1 MKKKQKKHKNSLSKD
16 IALMLRG
23 YRILYEM
30 SPKNMIWRTASCI
43 CQTLSPYFSLYMSSL
58 IVNEIARGARF
69 ESLII
74 LSLVT
79 VLGILGINMLVHFVA
94 RKAQET
100 EEICWNL
107 NELYMLKA
115 QCRMQY
121 KYFESPKTALL
132 RQTIRNHTEYGG
144 NGLMRLYWTYWATL
158 SGLLNIFLS
167 VALTVS
173 MLKTIQNASLSGFLK
188 FINSPFSSLALLVLI
203 AINVAVQVISARH
216 FNDIDTALWDKYR
229 TENMRAEHYDFLS
242 PSARIFG
249 SQKMAMDY
257 VKTVTIDNDVFQK
270 STKNSIKLTLVTF
283 PLTAL
288 MNIVLAV
295 YVGAKAYIGVFGIGS
310 FVLYRGTVERFVGAV
325 SELTG
330 AIGRLRHNNI
340 YLEELFSFLDLP
352 DEMYKG
358 TLSVEKRDD
367 TRYEIE
373 FRNVSFKY
381 PASDVYALKNISF
394 KFHIGERLAFV
405 GMNGSGKTT
414 FIKLLCR
421 LYDPTEGEILLNGID
436 ITKYKYDEYL
446 DLFSV
451 VFQDFSIFGFTL
463 GENVAASSHY
473 DRERVKDVLE
483 RVDFGERLK
492 QYKNGLDT
500 VLTRSSDNDGVDVSK
515 GEAQKIALARALY
528 KDAPFMILDEPT
540 AALDPI
546 AESEI
551 YAHFNDIVTDKT
563 AIYISHR
570 LSSCRFCDNIL
581 VFHEGEIVQYG
592 NHESLV
598 ADENGKYHELWHA
611 QAKHYNG

>member
-1 MKKKQKKHKNSLSKD
+1 MKKKQKKYKNSLSKD

-30 SPKNMIWRTASCI
+30 SPKNMIWRTASCV

-69 ESLII
+69 ESLIT
-74 LSLVT
+74 LSIIT
-79 VLGILGINMLVHFVA
+79 VLGILSINMLVHFVA

-132 RQTIRNHTEYGG
+132 RQNIRSHTEYGG

-158 SGLLNIFLS
+158 SGLLNILLS
-167 VALTVS
+167 VALTLS
-173 MLKTIQNASLSGFLK
+173 MLRNIENTSLTGFLK
-188 FINSPFSSLALLVLI
+188 FINSPFSSLVLLALI
-203 AINVAVQVISARH
+203 AVNVVVSVVSTRY
-216 FNDIDTALWDKYR
+216 FNEIDTALWNEYR
-229 TENMRAEHYDFLS
+229 TKNMKGEHYDILS
-242 PSARIFG
+242 PSARIFN
-249 SQKMAMDY
+249 SKKMGMDF
-257 VKTVTIDNDVFQK
+257 VKSVSVDDDVFGK
-270 STKNSIKLTLVTF
+270 STKNAVKSTLVSF
-283 PLTAL
+283 PLSAF

-381 PASDVYALKNISF
+381 PSSDVYALKNVSF

-405 GMNGSGKTT
+405 GMNGSGKST

-463 GENVAASSHY
+463 GENVAAASKY
-473 DRERVKDVLE
+473 DRQRVTEVLE
-483 RVDFGERLK
+483 RVDFGERLR
-492 QYKNGLDT
+492 QYENGLDT
-500 VLTRSSDNDGVDVSK
+500 VLTRNSDNEGVDVSK

-551 YAHFNDIVTDKT
+551 YARFNDIVTDKT

-581 VFHEGEIVQYG
+581 VFHEGEILQYG
-592 NHESLV
+592 NHNSLV
-598 ADENGKYHELWHA
+598 SDKNGKYYELWHSQA
-611 QAKHYNG
+611 QHYSK